1 MLKVCLNH
9 SIVQYVDYMR
19 GALQRGGPGEVA
31 PFAPF
36 KIHHCSRPLLNP
48 NKNLSVSIPKKLV
61 FGWQISI
68 INLANFE
75 HRKMSFNSLK
85 FCHGLPFMKE
95 C

>member
-19 GALQRGGPGEVA
+19 GAHQRGGPGEVA
-31 PFAPF
+31 PFAPIE
-36 KIHHCSRPLLNP
+36 IHHCSRPLLNP
-48 NKNLSVSIPKKLV
+48 NKNLSVAIPKKLV

-75 HRKMSFNSLK
+75 HRKIFYSLK

>member
-9 SIVQYVDYMR
+9 SIVKYVDYMR
-19 GALQRGGPGEVA
+19 GAHQRGGPGEVA

-48 NKNLSVSIPKKLV
+48 NKNLSVANSKK
-61 FGWQISI
+61 ISI
-68 INLANFE
+68 WLANFNYNLANFE
-75 HRKMSFNSLK
+75 HRKISFSSLK
-85 FCHGLPFMKE
+85 FYNGLSFMKE

>member
-1 MLKVCLNH
+1 MLKVRLNH

-19 GALQRGGPGEVA
+19 GAHQRGGPGEVA

-48 NKNLSVSIPKKLV
+48 NKNLSVAIPKKLV

-75 HRKMSFNSLK
+75 HRKIFNSLK